1 MHVESGSTTNHLFSK
16 KISHYIEVITAEF
29 TVEPFVEGSPG
40 PHVQAAI
47 QIAEEAGLKVEI
59 GPFGNSITGDPNII
73 LPLISSMLSAAV
85 NNGATRISLQVTQV

>member
-1 MHVESGSTTNHLFSK
+1 M
-16 KISHYIEVITAEF
+16 ITAEF

-59 GPFGNSITGDPNII
+59 GPFGNSITGDSNVI
-73 LPLISSMLSAAV
+73 LSLISSMLSAAV
-85 NNGATRISLQVTQV
+85 DNGATRISLQVTQI